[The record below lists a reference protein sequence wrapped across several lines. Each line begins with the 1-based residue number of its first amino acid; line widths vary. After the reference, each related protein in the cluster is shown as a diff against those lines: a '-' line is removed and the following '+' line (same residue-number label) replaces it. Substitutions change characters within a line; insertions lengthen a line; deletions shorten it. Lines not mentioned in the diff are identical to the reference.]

1 MSDLIFFFYLKMQQ
15 VLAIKITLEISLS
28 NSGAVSAQDV
38 LIISFWQ
45 LSQFAGNQQFFLLY
59 MRSTL

>member
-1 MSDLIFFFYLKMQQ
+1 MQQ
-15 VLAIKITLEISLS
+15 VLAIKITLEISLT
-28 NSGAVSAQDV
+28 NSDAVSAQDV

-45 LSQFAGNQQFFLLY
+45 LSQFAGNQQYFLLY